1 MTAAHRAMALL
12 ENWPNLVSGPPKC
25 TVGQA
30 FASAGHEIVHF
41 HTADSADLHLTCAAV
56 ERLLP
61 QLRHS
66 TAIRVRPGASWITVL
81 LDCDADIELL
91 LGLVSVALKE
101 HSDEHGED
109 PRLRPSPPCDWE
121 RPAELPPAPAARPG
135 AARRMV
141 DRLMPHGHGHGY

>member
-12 ENWPNLVSGPPKC
+12 ETWPNLVSGPPRC

-41 HTADSADLHLTCAAV
+41 HSDDSADLYLTRTAV

-61 QLRHS
+61 QLVHAS
-66 TAIRVRPGASWITVL
+66 AIRVRPGASWITVL
-81 LDCDADIELL
+81 LDCDADVQLL

-101 HSDEHGED
+101 HGAVT
-109 PRLRPSPPCDWE
+109 PRRPSPPCDWE
-121 RPAELPPAPAARPG
+121 RPPVVPGPRPG

-141 DRLMPHGHGHGY
+141 DRLMPHAH

>member
-12 ENWPNLVSGPPKC
+12 ETWPNLVSGPPRC

-41 HTADSADLHLTCAAV
+41 HSDDSADLYLTRTAV

-61 QLRHS
+61 QLAHAS
-66 TAIRVRPGASWITVL
+66 AIRVRPGASWITVL
-81 LDCDADIELL
+81 LDCDADVQLL

-101 HSDEHGED
+101 HGAVT
-109 PRLRPSPPCDWE
+109 PRRPSPPCDWE
-121 RPAELPPAPAARPG
+121 RPPVAPGPRPG

-141 DRLMPHGHGHGY
+141 DRLMPHAH

>member
-12 ENWPNLVSGPPKC
+12 ETWPNLVSGPPRC

-30 FASAGHEIVHF
+30 FATAGHEIVHF
-41 HTADSADLHLTCAAV
+41 HSDDSADLYLTRTAV

-61 QLRHS
+61 QLAHAS
-66 TAIRVRPGASWITVL
+66 AIRVRPGASWITVL
-81 LDCDADIELL
+81 LDCDADVQLL

-101 HSDEHGED
+101 HGAVT
-109 PRLRPSPPCDWE
+109 PRRPSPPCDWE
-121 RPAELPPAPAARPG
+121 RPPVVPGPRPG

-141 DRLMPHGHGHGY
+141 DRLMPHAH

>member
-12 ENWPNLVSGPPKC
+12 ETWPNLVSGPPRC

-41 HTADSADLHLTCAAV
+41 HSDDSADLYLTRTAV

-61 QLRHS
+61 QLAHAS
-66 TAIRVRPGASWITVL
+66 AIRVRPGASWITVL
-81 LDCDADIELL
+81 LDCDADVQLL

-101 HSDEHGED
+101 HCAVT
-109 PRLRPSPPCDWE
+109 PRRPSPPCDWE
-121 RPAELPPAPAARPG
+121 RPPVVPGPRPG

-141 DRLMPHGHGHGY
+141 DRLMPHAH